1 VHIVFFNRSYYPDT
15 SATAQILAELCES
28 LVNDHGHDVTV
39 VTGVALL
46 SSIGTRQR
54 FRYFQFIQRERHRG
68 VNVLRARGTSF
79 SKQRF
84 IGRFLNYVTYFV
96 SACLISLRIERPDVI
111 VSLTDPPIIGLAAL
125 VSARRF
131 RTPFVMSFQDIF
143 PEVAKLMEDFNSSAV
158 NRFLQCVTS
167 YLART
172 SDRAVV
178 LGESMGRR
186 LIETKRADPSR
197 TVVIPPWADCAQIQ
211 PGPKRNRFSIAN
223 KLADRFVVMHSGN
236 IGLSQGLDVLVDAA
250 AYLESYPDILVV
262 FVGDGVKKEHLQEK
276 VRLTG
281 LKNVSF
287 LPYQAKEHLTESFAS
302 ADIFVISLKRGLAG
316 YIVPSKLYGI
326 LAAGR
331 PFVASIEEDSEVAGV
346 AKRFNC
352 GLLAQPGDAA
362 GLAKNILQLYA
373 NNHMR
378 QRFGANAREA
388 ALLFDRKVQVKAYH
402 DLFLQ
407 VSGSA
412 GTQQLSRYAKASV

>member
-1 VHIVFFNRSYYPDT
+1 MHIVFFNRSYYPDT

-28 LVNDHGHDVTV
+28 LVNDHGHEVTV
-39 VTGVALL
+39 VSGVALL
-46 SSIGTRQR
+46 SAIGTRQR
-54 FRYFQFIQRERHRG
+54 FRHLQFFKREQHRG
-68 VNVLRARGTSF
+68 VNVLRARGTSL
-79 SKQRF
+79 SKQKF
-84 IGRFLNYVTYFV
+84 IGRFLNYISYFV
-96 SACLISLRIERPDVI
+96 SACFISLRIERPDVI

-143 PEVAKLMEDFNSSAV
+143 PEVAKLMEDFNSGAV
-158 NRFLQCVTS
+158 NGFLQFVTS

-178 LGESMGRR
+178 LGESMRRR
-186 LIETKRADPSR
+186 LIDTKRADPSR
-197 TVVIPPWADCAQIQ
+197 TVVIPSWADCAQIQ
-211 PGPKRNRFSIAN
+211 PGPKRNHFSIAN
-223 KLADRFVVMHSGN
+223 ELSDRFVVMHSGN

-250 AYLESYPDILVV
+250 AYLESYPEILIV

-302 ADIFVISLKRGLAG
+302 ADVFVISLKQGLAG

-331 PFVASIEEDSEVAGV
+331 PFVASVEEDTEVATV
-346 AKRFNC
+346 ARKFNC
-352 GLLAQPGDAA
+352 GLLAQPGDPAD
-362 GLAKNILQLYA
+362 LAKNILQLYA
-373 NNHMR
+373 NNHLR
-378 QRFGANAREA
+378 LHFGANAREA
-388 ALLFDRKVQVKAYH
+388 ALHFDRKAQVKAYH

-407 VSGSA
+407 VSRKI
-412 GTQQLSRYAKASV
+412 GTQQLARIC

>member
-28 LVNDHGHDVTV
+28 LVNDHSHDVTV
-39 VTGVALL
+39 VSGVALL
-46 SSIGTRQR
+46 SAINTSQQ
-54 FRYFQFIQRERHRG
+54 FRRLQFIQREQHKG

-79 SKQRF
+79 SKQKF

-96 SACLISLRIERPDVI
+96 SACFISLQIERPDVI

-125 VSARRF
+125 VSARRY

-143 PEVAKLMEDFNSSAV
+143 PEVAKLMEDFNSGAV
-158 NRFLQCVTS
+158 NQFLQFVTS

-178 LGESMGRR
+178 LGESMRRR
-186 LIETKRADPSR
+186 LIETKRADPTR

-223 KLADRFVVMHSGN
+223 QLVDRFVVMHSGN

-250 AYLESYPDILVV
+250 AYLESYPEILVV

-276 VRLTG
+276 VTLTG
-281 LKNVSF
+281 LKNVCF
-287 LPYQAKEHLTESFAS
+287 LPYQPKEHLTESFGS
-302 ADIFVISLKRGLAG
+302 ADVFVISLKRGLAG

-331 PFVASIEEDSEVAGV
+331 PFVASVENDTEVAAV
-346 AKRFNC
+346 ATRFNC

-362 GLAKNILQLYA
+362 ALAKNILELYA
-373 NNHMR
+373 NEKTR
-378 QRFGANAREA
+378 QRFGANARRA
-388 ALLFDRKVQVKAYH
+388 ALHFDRRAQVKAYH
-402 DLFLQ
+402 DLFVQ
-407 VSGSA
+407 IRKSA
-412 GTQQLSRYAKASV
+412 

>member
-28 LVNDHGHDVTV
+28 LANDHGHDVTV

-79 SKQRF
+79 SKQKF

-96 SACLISLRIERPDVI
+96 SACFISLRIERPDVV

-143 PEVAKLMEDFNSSAV
+143 PEVAKLLEDFNSSAV
-158 NRFLQCVTS
+158 NRLLQCITS

-178 LGESMGRR
+178 LGESMKRR
-186 LIETKRADPSR
+186 LIETKRADPLR
-197 TVVIPPWADCAQIQ
+197 TVVIPPWADCGQIQ

-223 KLADRFVVMHSGN
+223 QLADRFVVMHSGN
-236 IGLSQGLDVLVDAA
+236 IGLSQGLDVLIDAA
-250 AYLESYPDILVV
+250 AFLESYPEILVV
-262 FVGDGVKKEHLQEK
+262 IIGDGVKKGHLQEK
-276 VRLTG
+276 VRLSG
-281 LKNVSF
+281 VKNVFF
-287 LPYQAKEHLTESFAS
+287 LPYQAKEHLIESFAT
-302 ADIFVISLKRGLAG
+302 ADVFVISLKRGLAG

-331 PFVASIEEDSEVAGV
+331 PFVASVEEETEIAMV

-352 GLLAQPGDAA
+352 GLLAQPGDPAD
-362 GLAKNILQLYA
+362 LAKNILQFYA
-373 NNHMR
+373 NNHMTR
-378 QRFGANAREA
+378 RFGANAREA
-388 ALLFDRKVQVKAYH
+388 AFHFDRKAQVKAYH
-402 DLFLQ
+402 DLFVQ
-407 VSGSA
+407 IRKSA
-412 GTQQLSRYAKASV
+412 